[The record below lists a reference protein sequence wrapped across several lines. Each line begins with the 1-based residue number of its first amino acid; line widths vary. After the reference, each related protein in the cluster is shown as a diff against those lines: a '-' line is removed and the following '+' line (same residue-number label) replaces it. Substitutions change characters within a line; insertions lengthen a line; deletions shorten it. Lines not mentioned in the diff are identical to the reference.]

1 MRRVQALAGAAVL
14 PVLLATACSDRPN
27 DLYTY
32 YDDPS
37 SEAAT
42 TAAPS
47 PVTTSTTT
55 TTTTTTRRASDP
67 AAAALTAIDLAAEE
81 VQPDG
86 APKTL
91 VETALPDC
99 AAPLPSAT
107 DAIATTWRYASGSVL
122 RQYVAVHAAGS
133 SVIDDL
139 KDALDCGTFTVDG
152 LRYEID
158 DAAKT
163 AVPPGVDAGHTWC
176 ATNPRRPTCTLALAK
191 ADVLSVVT
199 VEASTLAR
207 AQAAIA
213 RLAPVAAG
221 KLTSLS
227 D

>member
-37 SEAAT
+37 PEVTTQVAPSPTAAT
-42 TAAPS
+42 TAR
-47 PVTTSTTT
+47 VTTT
-55 TTTTTTRRASDP
+55 TAKRVSDP
-67 AAAALTAIDLAAEE
+67 AAAALSAVDLAAEE

-86 APKTL
+86 TPTTAVL
-91 VETALPDC
+91 AALPDC

-107 DAIATTWRYASGSVL
+107 DAVASTWRYASGSVL
-122 RQYVAVHAAGS
+122 RQYVAVHGAAAAVDTIKG
-133 SVIDDL
+133 
-139 KDALDCGTFTVDG
+139 ALTCGAFTVDG

-158 DAAKT
+158 SAAKA
-163 AVPPGVDAGHTWC
+163 AVPPGVDAGHSWC
-176 ATNPRRPTCTLALAK
+176 ATNPRRSTCTLALAS
-191 ADVLSVVT
+191 ADVLSVVS

-221 KLTSLS
+221 KLTSLN